1 MLLTER
7 LAIMCTDR
15 KTDNA
20 VYNRET
26 DVYTQRQYCVQP
38 ESRLCFVQT
47 DICTDRKTYNLCFV
61 QTERQTIY
69 VLCRQADRQC
79 CVQIDGHVQTTLYT
93 DRDTDTALI

>member
-38 ESRLCFVQT
+38 ESRLRCVQT
-47 DICTDRKTYNLCFV
+47 ESWTELCTDRKTDNLCFV
-61 QTERQTIY
+61 
-69 VLCRQADRQC
+69 
-79 CVQIDGHVQTTLYT
+79 
-93 DRDTDTALI
+93 